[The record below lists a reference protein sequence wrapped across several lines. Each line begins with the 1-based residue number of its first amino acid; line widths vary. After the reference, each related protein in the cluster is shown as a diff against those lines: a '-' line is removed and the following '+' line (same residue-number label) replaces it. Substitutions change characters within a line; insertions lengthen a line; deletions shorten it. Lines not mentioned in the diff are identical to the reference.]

1 MRESRVM
8 YRTVWIPV
16 EKLEALDRVV
26 GKGKRSKTVEALVD
40 AFLEGE
46 SDEEDGMDS
55 DRDGPTING
64 RVLDTIGR
72 VLRDL
77 PGVSGRGA
85 GAVGS
90 DAGKSH
96 VVHRGRGERESV

>member
-46 SDEEDGMDS
+46 SDENESERDS
-55 DRDGPTING
+55 LGSSVSAGWGG
-64 RVLDTIGR
+64 R
-72 VLRDL
+72 
-77 PGVSGRGA
+77 
-85 GAVGS
+85 
-90 DAGKSH
+90 
-96 VVHRGRGERESV
+96 